1 MQYYCT
7 AGAAAAAPSCILE
20 QNSSSKLT
28 LGEVE
33 GALGRRRNSST
44 LLEIL
49 HVKIIQ
55 VQVVLVVMVVVVVMV
70 VLIQSSAQ

>member
-7 AGAAAAAPSCILE
+7 AAEAPSCNLE
-20 QNSSSKLT
+20 QNSSIKLT

-44 LLEIL
+44 LLEIVHL
-49 HVKIIQ
+49 
-55 VQVVLVVMVVVVVMV
+55 
-70 VLIQSSAQ
+70 

>member
-7 AGAAAAAPSCILE
+7 TAAAATPSCNLE
-20 QNSSSKLT
+20 QNSSIKLT

-33 GALGRRRNSST
+33 GAIGRRRNSST

-49 HVKIIQ
+49 HV
-55 VQVVLVVMVVVVVMV
+55 
-70 VLIQSSAQ
+70 